1 MLAVSFVCRAAGA
14 LVKLALILAA
24 GAMAGTMAGEKQ
36 TQSDPLREPRTNMFI
51 AALLEWGAGSA
62 SVTVRNLSESG
73 ALVEGAAMP
82 PTDAEVRL
90 VRGSLSAAGT
100 VAWVTERR
108 CGLRLEGPVPVALWM
123 AKPGNVGQAEID
135 AAVRRIKAGQ
145 AVTPLPNVTVP
156 GSLLASEPDLTASIR
171 ALEAQLAAVSD
182 ELASDPETVVRHSTQ
197 LQTLDLMAQGLARLR
212 EGVGR

>member
-1 MLAVSFVCRAAGA
+1 
-14 LVKLALILAA
+14 
-24 GAMAGTMAGEKQ
+24 MAGEKQ

-82 PTDAEVRL
+82 PTGAEVRL

-145 AVTPLPNVTVP
+145 AAATPLPNFAVP
-156 GSLLASEPDLTASIR
+156 GSSLASEPDLAASIR

-182 ELASDPETVVRHSTQ
+182 ELASAPETIVRHPEQ
-197 LQTLDLMAQGLARLR
+197 LQTLDLLAQGLARLR
-212 EGVGR
+212 GRVGG